1 MGKIVGEKLLP
12 YVADQINLRQE
23 KHGLISRDAEALTY
37 LNSKTAWL
45 KLASAVEITPER
57 LAKEKFDGTSLR
69 SGFAW
74 DKLAKDYVLFGGI
87 SHLEGKTLE
96 QLQSIL
102 SSGNN
107 DGMYDVSAYDKQARE
122 FGLVPMPGLESA
134 EVKSLNRGS
143 IKEANITIKCYSPE
157 QFRILDLLYL
167 RIGYTLFL
175 EWGWNPYFDNNGKL
189 QTDYYTLIEDP
200 DGFFNDSWKK
210 KSYLPFLN
218 KIEATREAKDGNY
231 DGLLCRVTN
240 FSWTFNN
247 GVYDINLKCISL
259 GDVIESL
266 KTNITP
272 SYNVSKF
279 IEDQYAIFQDGDETT
294 TNKGIDPSP
303 VNNVISAYIF
313 LQKIFLLNN
322 SNNGGDKYWDSREV
336 PHKAK
341 GFPEEIM
348 KIGSVFIKPGDL
360 SDGLTYSVNDQNF
373 LNASLR
379 DKFIE
384 EQLGG
389 GIKVSDQDSLEEKT
403 QPGIY
408 YFPYTLSSRN
418 FGVFYKIIPDL
429 TELTIENRKNK
440 DVFYINYN
448 NMVTDEDTVLD
459 EGFYFRF
466 GHILDIINEKIITKI
481 KSSPNSKTPLLRIDS
496 GQWSNRMYTFPY
508 QVSLDPRICLVRNPP
523 EEPINS
529 KEFIISASP
538 WKSSTKDH
546 AWTMNIYLNGKF
558 ITDTISNNIDE
569 NGDISL
575 FSFLSTICTE
585 LNKALG
591 GVNNL
596 EPVIDEDEN
605 KIYIID
611 GSYSE
616 TEKSSD
622 YQLELYGYNGKQS
635 NFVKDVSIKTE
646 LTNDFATM
654 ATVGSTAG
662 GYVKG
667 VENTMFSRWNKGL
680 IDRFKEKLVPA
691 NPKSN
696 EKSQEG
702 RDEPHEA
709 YVKEFW
715 NRVYSPFGVTSP
727 QDIPD
732 DVNTVFGGGYGATPT
747 LNNEIIDKNIAVVTE
762 FYKYCHSIIQENHL
776 KYASPTNGFI
786 PISLNATFDGLSGI
800 KIYNAI
806 NADTR
811 FLPPNYPEALKF
823 IIKGVNHKISQNN
836 WDTTIDTV
844 VIANN
849 VNEKGVPILP
859 YNELRNEVK
868 NIIAGGKALATEDT
882 FATLVQKTRQNI
894 VDNSKTPPSKGAGA
908 IGEAVKGI
916 GQSSY
921 GIKGPNAKPEEL
933 SDAALT
939 LNAINNLTDT
949 SGTSSTI
956 RQRIVKIAASYV
968 GLYEALPPQNPGWW
982 DKDYEAKFKTLKAYP
997 WSKSQPWCAWFCQL
1011 VWKEAYTTGNALVG
1025 NTNSTENSQFYQ
1037 ETWNNTFKNGAF
1049 IGAGVTSCR
1058 ANFKSIEKFITLNQ
1072 ATSGKFLPEP
1082 GDIVVYGGYHVG
1094 IVIKPFITNGKLTG
1108 FSSIGGNTGKDDLK
1122 NGGETKYYPVDY
1134 SWKEASGFCKVITPF
1149 NKDTNYI

>member
-23 KHGLISRDAEALTY
+23 KHGLINRDAEALTY

-57 LAKEKFDGTSLR
+57 LAKEKFR

-74 DKLAKDYVLFGGI
+74 NKLAKDYVLFGGI
-87 SHLEGKTLE
+87 SHLEGDKLE

-102 SSGNN
+102 FSGNS
-107 DGMYDVSAYDKQARE
+107 DGMYDVSASDKQARE

-175 EWGWNPYFDNNGKL
+175 EWGWGTYFDNNGKL
-189 QTDYYTLIEDP
+189 ETNYFSLIEDP
-200 DGFFNDSWKK
+200 DGFFNNSWKK

-218 KIEATREAKDGNY
+218 KIEATRKAKNGNY

-259 GDVIESL
+259 GDVVESI

-272 SYNVSKF
+272 SYTVSKF
-279 IEDQYAIFQDGDETT
+279 IDDQYAVFQDSGENE
-294 TNKGIDPSP
+294 TNKGIASSP
-303 VNNVISAYIF
+303 INNVISAYVF
-313 LQKIFLLNN
+313 LQKLFLLNN
-322 SNNGGDKYWDSREV
+322 ANNGGPLYHDERQI

-341 GFPEEIM
+341 GFQDGSMPL
-348 KIGSVFIKPGDL
+348 GSVFVRPTEVVPGAE
-360 SDGLTYSVNDQNF
+360 GIYSTNVKF
-373 LNASLR
+373 FSSFAKR
-379 DKFIE
+379 RTFIE
-384 EQLGG
+384 DHLNGG
-389 GIKVSDQDSLEEKT
+389 TEVSNIESLNSQT
-403 QPGIY
+403 APGSY
-408 YFPYTLSSRN
+408 YFPIDATIGEECSVHYT
-418 FGVFYKIIPDL
+418 IIPDL
-429 TELTIENRKNK
+429 SEISIDSKNT
-440 DVFYINYN
+440 DIFYLNYN
-448 NMVTDEDTVLD
+448 NMVTDEDVVLD

-466 GHILDIINEKIITKI
+466 GHILDLINQKIITKI
-481 KSSPNSKTPLLRIDS
+481 KSSNTPLLGIDT
-496 GQWSNRMYTFPY
+496 GQWSNYMYTFPY
-508 QVSLDPRICLVRNPP
+508 QVSLDPRICLVKNPSQ
-523 EEPINS
+523 EPINS
-529 KEFIISASP
+529 KEFIISAAD
-538 WKSSTKDH
+538 WKKDGKDY

-558 ITDTISNNIDE
+558 IVDTISNNIDE

-616 TEKSSD
+616 TEKPSG

-667 VENTMFSRWNKGL
+667 VENTMFSKWNKGL
-680 IDRFKEKLVPA
+680 IDRFKEKLIPA
-691 NPKSN
+691 NPKSA
-696 EKSQEG
+696 EKSDEG

-715 NRVYSPFGVTSP
+715 NRTYSPFGVTYP

-732 DVNTVFGGGYGATPT
+732 DAFTQDQPA
-747 LNNEIIDKNIAVVTE
+747 LNNEIIDKNMAIVTE
-762 FYKYCHSIIQENHL
+762 FYKYCHSVIQENHL

-806 NADTR
+806 NVDTR

-823 IIKGVNHKISQNN
+823 IIKGVNHKISQNS

-868 NIIAGGKALATEDT
+868 TIIAGGKVLATEDT
-882 FATLVQKTRQNI
+882 FATRVQEKRKEI
-894 VDNSKTPPSKGAGA
+894 VEKFKTPPSKGSGA

-939 LNAINNLTDT
+939 INAINNLTDT
-949 SGTSSTI
+949 SGTSSII

-1037 ETWNNTFKNGAF
+1037 ETWNTTFKNGAF

-1058 ANFKSIEKFITLNQ
+1058 ANFKSIGKFITLNQ
-1072 ATSGKFLPEP
+1072 ATSGKSLPEP

-1094 IVIKPFITNGKLTG
+1094 IIVKPFITDGKLTG

>member
-12 YVADQINLRQE
+12 YVANQIEQRQL
-23 KHGLISRDAEALTY
+23 KHGLISRDVEALTY

-57 LAKEKFDGTSLR
+57 LAKEEFR

-74 DKLAKDYVLFGGI
+74 NKLAKDYVLFGGI
-87 SHLEGKTLE
+87 SHLEGDKLE

-102 SSGNN
+102 FSGNS
-107 DGMYDVSAYDKQARE
+107 DGMYDVSASDKQARE

-175 EWGWNPYFDNNGKL
+175 EWGWGTYFDNNGKL
-189 QTDYYTLIEDP
+189 ETNYFSLIEDP
-200 DGFFNDSWKK
+200 SGFFNSSWKK

-259 GDVIESL
+259 GDVVESL

-272 SYNVSKF
+272 SYDVSKF
-279 IEDQYAIFQDGDETT
+279 IEDQYAIFQDGEETEA
-294 TNKGIDPSP
+294 NKGISPSP

-313 LQKIFLLNN
+313 LQKIFLLSNA
-322 SNNGGDKYWDSREV
+322 NNGGDKYYKLREV

-341 GFPEEIM
+341 GFPKEETM
-348 KIGSVFIKPGDL
+348 SLGSVFIKPGDV
-360 SDGLTYSVNDQNF
+360 DGGLTYSVNDQLFKNH
-373 LNASLR
+373 SQR
-379 DKFIE
+379 DEFIKE
-384 EQLGG
+384 RLSG
-389 GIKVSDQDSLEEKT
+389 GIELDEGLLGNPINILNEKT

-408 YFPYTLSSRN
+408 YVKTNAILGERN
-418 FGVFYKIIPDL
+418 RIYYKIIPDL
-429 TELTIENRKNK
+429 TSLNAGNRQDT
-440 DVFYINYN
+440 DVFFLNYN
-448 NMVTDEDTVLD
+448 NMVTDEDVVLD

-466 GHILDIINEKIITKI
+466 GHILELINEKIITRI
-481 KSSPNSKTPLLRIDS
+481 ASSNEPLLGIDS
-496 GQWSNRMYTFPY
+496 GQWSNYMYTFPY
-508 QVSLDPRICLVRNPP
+508 QVSLDPRICLVKNPSQ
-523 EEPINS
+523 EPINS
-529 KEFIISASP
+529 KEFIISAAS
-538 WKSSTKDH
+538 WKDPEKFDY

-616 TEKSSD
+616 TEKPSG

-667 VENTMFSRWNKGL
+667 VENTMFSKWNKGL

-696 EKSQEG
+696 EKSQED

-732 DVNTVFGGGYGATPT
+732 DFFTQDQPA
-747 LNNEIIDKNIAVVTE
+747 LNNEIIDKNIAIVTE
-762 FYKYCHSIIQENHL
+762 FYKYCHSVIQSKYE

-811 FLPPNYPEALKF
+811 FLPPNYPDALKF

-849 VNEKGVPILP
+849 VNEKGAPILP
-859 YNELRNEVK
+859 YDNLKNEVK
-868 NIIAGGKALATEDT
+868 TIIAGGKALATEDS
-882 FATLVQKTRQNI
+882 FATTVKDIQRTI
-894 VDNSKTPPSKGAGA
+894 VETFSPPQPGNAAGSTT
-908 IGEAVKGI
+908 GI
-916 GQSSY
+916 GYPVSTSTLNFANKYTRGLLPAKQHTDGTFVIKDGKKKSNVKDRHWLTENPEYIKILQSVNIPTSSGSTTVKVHPDFASKLNSAFSDIKNLGLQKYISSSQGGLAVRNVTGGTRLSNHSY
-921 GIKGPNAKPEEL
+921 GFAIDVNASNSGWEYGAKWDV
-933 SDAALT
+933 SKKT
-939 LNAINNLTDT
+939 ITT
-949 SGTSSTI
+949 S
-956 RQRIVKIAASYV
+956 
-968 GLYEALPPQNPGWW
+968 
-982 DKDYEAKFKTLKAYP
+982 
-997 WSKSQPWCAWFCQL
+997 
-1011 VWKEAYTTGNALVG
+1011 
-1025 NTNSTENSQFYQ
+1025 
-1037 ETWNNTFKNGAF
+1037 
-1049 IGAGVTSCR
+1049 AGVTRNWNDFDIGFYEITKIMKKYGIGWLGNSDPMH
-1058 ANFKSIEKFITLNQ
+1058 FSIYE
-1072 ATSGKFLPEP
+1072 
-1082 GDIVVYGGYHVG
+1082 
-1094 IVIKPFITNGKLTG
+1094 
-1108 FSSIGGNTGKDDLK
+1108 
-1122 NGGETKYYPVDY
+1122 
-1134 SWKEASGFCKVITPF
+1134 
-1149 NKDTNYI
+1149 

>member
-23 KHGLISRDAEALTY
+23 KHGLISRDVEALTY

-57 LAKEKFDGTSLR
+57 LAKEEFR
-69 SGFAW
+69 PGFAW
-74 DKLAKDYVLFGGI
+74 NKLAKDYVLFGGI
-87 SHLEGKTLE
+87 SHLEGDKLE

-102 SSGNN
+102 FSGNS
-107 DGMYDVSAYDKQARE
+107 DGMYDVSASDKQARE

-175 EWGWNPYFDNNGKL
+175 EWGWSTYFDNNGKL
-189 QTDYYTLIEDP
+189 ETNYFSLIEDP
-200 DGFFNDSWKK
+200 NGFFNSSWKK

-259 GDVIESL
+259 GDVVESL

-279 IEDQYAIFQDGDETT
+279 IEDQYAIFQDGEEVE
-294 TNKGIDPSP
+294 TNKGISPSP

-313 LQKIFLLNN
+313 LQKIFLLSNA
-322 SNNGGDKYWDSREV
+322 NNGGDKYHKLREV

-341 GFPEEIM
+341 GFPKDETM
-348 KIGSVFIKPGDL
+348 SLGSVFIKPGDV
-360 SDGLTYSVNDQNF
+360 DGGLTYLVNNQIFKNH
-373 LNASLR
+373 SQR
-379 DKFIE
+379 DAFIE
-384 EQLGG
+384 ERLSGG
-389 GIKVSDQDSLEEKT
+389 TKLDRGLLEDAVDILNEKT
-403 QPGIY
+403 QPGTYYILTNALLGERNRIY
-408 YFPYTLSSRN
+408 
-418 FGVFYKIIPDL
+418 YKIIPDL
-429 TELTIENRKNK
+429 TSLNTKNRQDT
-440 DVFYINYN
+440 DVFFLNYN
-448 NMVTDEDTVLD
+448 NMITDEDVVLD

-466 GHILDIINEKIITKI
+466 GHIMDIINEKIITRI
-481 KSSPNSKTPLLRIDS
+481 KSSNTPLLGIDT
-496 GQWSNRMYTFPY
+496 GQWSNYMYTFPY

-538 WKSSTKDH
+538 WKDSTKDY

-605 KIYIID
+605 KIYIVD

-667 VENTMFSRWNKGL
+667 VENTMFSKWNKGL

-691 NPKSN
+691 NKSSR
-696 EKSQEG
+696 EGSEG
-702 RDEPHEA
+702 REEPHEA
-709 YVKEFW
+709 YFKEFW
-715 NRVYSPFGVTSP
+715 NRVYSPFGVTFP

-732 DVNTVFGGGYGATPT
+732 DYFTQDQPA
-747 LNNEIIDKNIAVVTE
+747 LNNEIIDKNIAIVTE
-762 FYKYCHSIIQENHL
+762 FYKYCHSVIQSKYE

-786 PISLNATFDGLSGI
+786 PISLNTTFDGLSGI

-806 NADTR
+806 NVDTR

-859 YNELRNEVK
+859 YNDLRNEVK
-868 NIIAGGKALATEDT
+868 KIIAGGKALATEDT
-882 FATLVQKTRQNI
+882 FATAVKDAQRTIVENFKIPLLKVKDLTQFNRKIPKITNNIGWEAEAANFIALKEGFTKIATWDVNHYRGGFGSDKIFRNNKLITVTKGTIFTKEEAVQTLEKYSITTYSNPI
-894 VDNSKTPPSKGAGA
+894 IEA
-908 IGEAVKGI
+908 IGNSNWEKLNNH
-916 GQSSY
+916 Q
-921 GIKGPNAKPEEL
+921 K
-933 SDAALT
+933 AALVSLGYNVGAYYMT
-939 LNAINNLTDT
+939 KREY
-949 SGTSSTI
+949 GK
-956 RQRIVKIAASYV
+956 KIA
-968 GLYEALPPQNPGWW
+968 
-982 DKDYEAKFKTLKAYP
+982 KAI
-997 WSKSQPWCAWFCQL
+997 KA
-1011 VWKEAYTTGNALVG
+1011 N
-1025 NTNSTENSQFYQ
+1025 NYQ
-1037 ETWNNTFKNGAF
+1037 EAAQGILDGPKTADGEYFPSLARRRKEEAQLFLYPSN
-1049 IGAGVTSCR
+1049 
-1058 ANFKSIEKFITLNQ
+1058 KSI
-1072 ATSGKFLPEP
+1072 
-1082 GDIVVYGGYHVG
+1082 Y
-1094 IVIKPFITNGKLTG
+1094 
-1108 FSSIGGNTGKDDLK
+1108 
-1122 NGGETKYYPVDY
+1122 
-1134 SWKEASGFCKVITPF
+1134 
-1149 NKDTNYI
+1149 

>member
-12 YVADQINLRQE
+12 YVVDQINLRQE
-23 KHGLISRDAEALTY
+23 KHGLINRDAEALTY

-102 SSGNN
+102 FSGNN

-279 IEDQYAIFQDGDETT
+279 IGDQYKIFQDGDETSE
-294 TNKGIDPSP
+294 NKEIEPSP
-303 VNNVISAYIF
+303 INNVISAYIF
-313 LQKIFLLNN
+313 LQKIFLLSNA
-322 SNNGGDKYWDSREV
+322 NNGGDKYYNLREV

-341 GFPEEIM
+341 GFPEDETM
-348 KIGSVFIKPGDL
+348 SLGSVFIKPGDI
-360 SDGLTYSVNDQNF
+360 SDGLTYSVNGQTF
-373 LNASLR
+373 LNESLR
-379 DKFIE
+379 NEFIKE
-384 EQLGG
+384 HLEG
-389 GIKVSDQDSLEEKT
+389 GISVSTQDELEEKT

-408 YFPYTLSSRN
+408 YFPYKLSSRN

-429 TELTIENRKNK
+429 KELTIENRKNT
-440 DVFYINYN
+440 DVFYLNYN
-448 NMVTDEDTVLD
+448 NMITDEDLVLD

-466 GHILDIINEKIITKI
+466 GHILEIINQKIITRI
-481 KSSPNSKTPLLRIDS
+481 ESSNKPLLGLDS
-496 GQWSNRMYTFPY
+496 GQWSNYMYTFPY
-508 QVSLDPRICLVRNPP
+508 QVSLDPRICLVKNPK

-529 KEFIISASP
+529 KEFIISAAS
-538 WKSSTKDH
+538 WKDPEKFDY

-596 EPVIDEDEN
+596 EPVIDEDAN

-667 VENTMFSRWNKGL
+667 VENTMFSKWNKGL
-680 IDRFKEKLVPA
+680 IDRFKEKLIPA

-696 EKSQEG
+696 EKSPEG

-715 NRVYSPFGVTSP
+715 NRVYSPFGVTYP
-727 QDIPD
+727 QDIPKD
-732 DVNTVFGGGYGATPT
+732 LGFDSLGDTPA
-747 LNNEIIDKNIAVVTE
+747 LNNEIIDKNIATVTE
-762 FYKYCHSIIQENHL
+762 FYKYCHSIIQFKYE

-786 PISLNATFDGLSGI
+786 PISLNTTFDGLSGI

-806 NADTR
+806 NVDTR
-811 FLPPNYPEALKF
+811 FLPPNYPDALKF
-823 IIKGVNHKISQNN
+823 IIKGVNHKISQNG

-868 NIIAGGKALATEDT
+868 KIIAGGKALATENT
-882 FATLVQKTRQNI
+882 FAT
-894 VDNSKTPPSKGAGA
+894 
-908 IGEAVKGI
+908 AVKDAQRTIVEKYSPPKSLKKAAQEGAPNYNNNTMWDKAQRLKGWKYGFGAKITENRLKNGPDAVDCSGFVSYVLGI
-916 GQSSY
+916 SGGSFEILEAS
-921 GIKGPNAKPEEL
+921 
-933 SDAALT
+933 
-939 LNAINNLTDT
+939 NNLTPTIKLET
-949 SGTSSTI
+949 S
-956 RQRIVKIAASYV
+956 K
-968 GLYEALPPQNPGWW
+968 
-982 DKDYEAKFKTLKAYP
+982 
-997 WSKSQPWCAWFCQL
+997 
-1011 VWKEAYTTGNALVG
+1011 
-1025 NTNSTENSQFYQ
+1025 
-1037 ETWNNTFKNGAF
+1037 
-1049 IGAGVTSCR
+1049 
-1058 ANFKSIEKFITLNQ
+1058 
-1072 ATSGKFLPEP
+1072 
-1082 GDIVVYGGYHVG
+1082 
-1094 IVIKPFITNGKLTG
+1094 
-1108 FSSIGGNTGKDDLK
+1108 LK
-1122 NGGETKYYPVDY
+1122 NGDVIGLDGGFKNWDAGRKTGIDHIMIIIENPNDKKLYFCESQGGSGVKIQPIEKGVESYNKYAQKNKFGTTYSENGIIKTKQFYV
-1134 SWKEASGFCKVITPF
+1134 G
-1149 NKDTNYI
+1149 NYKKQ